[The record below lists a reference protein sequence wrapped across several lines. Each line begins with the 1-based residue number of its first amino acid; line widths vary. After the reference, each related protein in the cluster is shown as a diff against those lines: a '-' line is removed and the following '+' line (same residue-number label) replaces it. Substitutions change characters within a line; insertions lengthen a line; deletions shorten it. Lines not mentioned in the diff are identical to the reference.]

1 MSHPAQ
7 RARRW
12 ARRLLAAGAAVVTT
26 VPLAVAAMAPP
37 AAAHPGHG
45 GYSILVFSKTAGFR
59 HDSIPAGIAA
69 IQQLGTAH
77 EFDVTA
83 TEDAAAFT
91 DENLAQYDAVVWLST
106 TGDVLNTEQQ
116 AAFER
121 YIQNGGGYAGVHSA
135 SDTEYSWPWY
145 GELVG
150 AYFASH
156 PQNQTATVKVE
167 DPAHPSTQHLDPLW
181 SRFDEWYNYQTNPR
195 GDVHVL
201 TSLDET
207 SYSPGGGAMGADH
220 PITWCQ
226 DYDGGRSWYTGLG
239 HTQESYADPDFLQLL
254 LGGIETAA
262 GVTPADCSASKP
274 DSFEKVTLDDS
285 TSNPMEL
292 AVADDGRVLYIDRN
306 GAVRLIRP
314 DGSATTAGTL
324 SVYTGQEFGLMGIA
338 LDPDFTTNGWV
349 YLTYAPAGGEAI
361 DRVSRFTLTGET
373 LDLAS
378 ETVIIEYPT
387 NRVEC
392 CHAGGALEFDNDGN
406 LYLTTGDNTNPF
418 ASSGYAP
425 IDERPG
431 RELWDAQRTSA
442 NTNSLSGKVLRIT
455 PLDEGGYAI
464 PSGNLFAPGTAQT
477 RPEIFAMGFRNPFRI
492 GLDPATNKLMV
503 ADYGPDA
510 GSANPSRGP
519 DGRVEWNIVDEPGF
533 YGWPYCVGDN
543 TPYIDFDFA
552 TNASGA
558 AFDCDAPVND
568 SPNNT
573 GLTQLPGAIEAEV
586 WYGYSTNPLFPEIGG
601 GGAPMAGGVYRYDPD
616 LVSDRKWP
624 AYWDGKAIFGEWNQG
639 NLYSFQLDQ
648 TGSAVTDI
656 NAVFPD
662 WPFARPHALQWGPD
676 GALYVIEWGSG
687 FGGNNADS
695 GVYRIDYVQG
705 TRAPVAR
712 ISASATS
719 GPLPLEV
726 SFDGSASIDPEGGPI
741 TYAWDFDGDGSTD
754 STEPEASYTYTT
766 AGDYTVALTVTDADG
781 LQDIANVEVAAGNTA
796 PDVNVA
802 WPPNGGFFE
811 FGDTIRY
818 EVSATDAEDG
828 QAECPRIVTQPALG
842 HDEHSH
848 EYAEYFGCEGVFPLP
863 GDEGH
868 VGANIFG
875 TVTFTYTDDGA
886 PNVSP
891 LTGQEV
897 FVLQPKRREA
907 EHFDLTGRL
916 EGSTSG
922 GDPGVQRETTGD
934 VLGGGQNIGFIEP
947 GDWWAWDPMNLTN
960 IDSITLRAATPS
972 GASTV
977 EVRTGSPEGPAVATI
992 TVQPTGDWQTY
1003 DDFSGAVSGATTT
1016 DSGPL
1021 YFVNVSGQLNVNWID
1036 FEGRGVTDNQRPDVE
1051 VTATPAGGTVPLDV
1065 AFEATATDPEGD
1077 DPLSYAWVFGDGGTA
1092 TGPTAAHTYTEA
1104 GSYDASVTV
1113 TDARGAAATEHVT
1126 IEVDPVVTEPPVC
1139 LNGRSDGFDGTSLDR
1154 DRWTTVVR
1162 ENQDLVVAD
1171 GSLVLPTTSTDIYG
1185 TNNTDTPNIV
1195 LQDLPDGPFTATA
1208 KLTMQ
1213 AYRAYQQAGLIIYG
1227 DDDNYAKMVLE
1238 GRDTG
1243 VSNPAARIFQFIREE
1258 NGAPNEVGE
1267 SNTANLGAAYPDTV
1281 WVRYISDGTNLR
1293 AAYSADGVTFTEMPQ
1308 TKSLAGIENPKIGLV
1323 ALAGTGQPVT
1333 EVRFDSFHITPDDT
1347 ATPPTPDDEFDGAA
1361 LDGCRWT
1368 VLRPD
1373 ADAYRVAG
1381 GKLEIDTSNGDI
1393 YTGDTTPP
1401 PGNFMLQPAPEGD
1414 EWTIETLVDGSALVE
1429 QYQQGG
1435 LIVYGDDDNYVKLD
1449 FVVDN
1454 PAGQPVARRIELRS
1468 EVDAVI
1474 QNPQP
1479 QVTELSQGVWHL
1491 RLSRSGDTYTGAYS
1505 ADGQTWTPFGEAVT
1519 NAALSGGDTRVGL
1532 FTIGTSQSAPKP
1544 VTFDYFHVDGGQ
1556 QACEPTAPEEGY
1568 TSLFDGTAA
1577 SLAGWRMAGPGGFT
1591 LTEDC
1596 TLLSEGGMGLYW
1608 YSADAYE
1615 DYSLKLD
1622 WMMPGDDN
1630 SGVFV
1635 GFPDPGDDPWVAVD
1649 QGHEIQIDATDAPDR
1664 TTGAIYAFQGADQAA
1679 RDAALNPPGEWN
1691 EYEIV
1696 VQGDRI
1702 RVYLNGALINDYTD
1716 TDPNRM
1722 NQPSYI
1728 GIQNHGAADQNYFR
1742 NVRIQELVDE
1752 TAPTVE
1758 VALDPAEPTGQ
1769 NGWWTGPVSVTAVGT
1784 DDQGGEV
1791 ALEYRVG
1798 GGDWTPY
1805 TGAVVVDADGE
1816 HALEFR
1822 GTDTAGNVSEPV
1834 AAAVRK
1840 DATPPVS
1847 TATAEGT
1854 APVSVTL
1861 AATDATSGVAATEWS
1876 LDGGDWTAYDGP
1888 VAVSGDGEHELRYR
1902 SADAA
1907 GNVEDAKAVT
1917 VTVDGTAPVLVVS
1930 GVAHGQLYGD
1940 SQSLTVTWTATDNG
1954 PVSTTG
1960 TLDGAPIQSGAVV
1973 ALHTIPLGLHELVVT
1988 AADAAGNETVQEL
2001 VFFSTTSFADMES
2014 LITRFQ
2020 TAGTITSQVAKDLQR
2035 SLATARRQEGMGR
2048 EERAVIALETFK
2060 STVNAKVTD
2069 AGAKST
2075 LLRDADA
2082 MIIRLGG
2089 TPRQA
2094 AAGVRANGGEALTGT
2109 GRLDG
2114 DPDRTEGREL
2124 PAIE

>member
-1 MSHPAQ
+1 
-7 RARRW
+7 
-12 ARRLLAAGAAVVTT
+12 
-26 VPLAVAAMAPP
+26 MAPP

-45 GYSILVFSKTAGFR
+45 GYSVLVFSKTAGFR

-69 IQQLGTAH
+69 IQQLGAEH
-77 EFDVTA
+77 DFDVTA

-91 DENLAQYDAVVWLST
+91 DANLAQYDAVVWLST
-106 TGDVLNTEQQ
+106 TGDVLNADQQ

-121 YIQNGGGYAGVHSA
+121 YIQAGGGYAGVHSA

-145 GELVG
+145 GQLVG
-150 AYFASH
+150 AYFANH

-195 GDVHVL
+195 GTVHVL
-201 TSLDET
+201 TSLDEK
-207 SYSPGGGAMGADH
+207 SYSPGTGAMGADH

-226 DYDGGRSWYTGLG
+226 NFDGGRSWYTGLG
-239 HTQESYADPDFLQLL
+239 HTQESFADPNFLQLL

-262 GVTPADCSASKP
+262 GATPADCSASLP
-274 DSFEKVTLDDS
+274 DSFEKVTLDDT

-292 AVADDGRVLYIDRN
+292 AVADDGRVFYIDRN
-306 GAVRLIRP
+306 GAVRLVRP
-314 DGSATTAGTL
+314 DGSATTVGTL
-324 SVYTGQEFGLMGIA
+324 SVYTGQEFGLTGIA
-338 LDPDFTTNGWV
+338 LDPDFTTNGWI
-349 YLTYAPAGGEAI
+349 YLTYAPAGGQAI

-378 ETVIIEYPT
+378 ESVVIELPT

-418 ASSGYAP
+418 ASSGYTP

-431 RELWDAQRTSA
+431 RALWDAQRTAA

-455 PLDEGGYAI
+455 PSDGGGYTI
-464 PSGNLFAPGTAQT
+464 PAGNLFAPGTAQT
-477 RPEIFAMGFRNPFRI
+477 RPEIYAMGFRNPFRI

-519 DGRVEWNIVDEPGF
+519 DGRVEWNIVDQPGF
-533 YGWPYCVGDN
+533 YGWPYCVGNN

-558 AFDCDAPVND
+558 AFNCDAPVNN

-573 GLTQLPGAIEAEV
+573 GLTQLPAAIQAEI
-586 WYGYSTNPLFPEIGG
+586 WYGYSTNPLYPEIGG

-639 NLYSFQLDQ
+639 NLYSFQLNAD
-648 TGSAVTDI
+648 GSNVTDI
-656 NAVFPD
+656 NAVLPD

-705 TRAPVAR
+705 DRAPVAR
-712 ISASATS
+712 IDASATS
-719 GPLPLEV
+719 GPVPLTV
-726 SFDGSASIDPEGGPI
+726 DFDGSASIDPEGGPI
-741 TYAWDFDGDGSTD
+741 TYAWDFDGDGTTD

-781 LQDIANVEVAAGNTA
+781 LADVANVDIAAGNTV

-875 TVTFTYTDDGA
+875 TVTFTYTDNGA

-947 GDWWAWDPMNLTN
+947 GDWWAWDPMNLTG

-972 GASTV
+972 GPSTV
-977 EVRTGSPEGPAVATI
+977 EVRTGSPDGPTVATI
-992 TVQPTGDWQTY
+992 NVTPTGAWQTY
-1003 DDFSGAVSGATTT
+1003 GDFTGTVSGETAD

-1021 YFVNVSGQLNVNWID
+1021 YFVNVSGGLNVNWID
-1036 FEGRGVTDNQRPDVE
+1036 FNGRGVTDNQRPDVE
-1051 VTATPAGGTVPLDV
+1051 VTATPTSGTVPLDV
-1065 AFEATATDPEGD
+1065 DFTATATDPEGD
-1077 DPLSYAWVFGDGGTA
+1077 DPLTYAWVFGDGGTA
-1092 TGPTAAHTYTEA
+1092 SGATASHTYTEA
-1104 GSYDASVTV
+1104 GTYDATVTV

-1126 IEVDPVVTEPPVC
+1126 IEVEPVVVEPPVC

-1154 DRWTTVVR
+1154 DRWTTVIR

-1171 GSLVLPTTSTDIYG
+1171 GALVLPTTSTDIYG
-1185 TNNTDTPNIV
+1185 TNNTNTPNIV

-1227 DDDNYAKMVLE
+1227 DDDNYAKIVLE

-1243 VSNPAARIFQFIREE
+1243 TTNPAARIFQFIREE

-1308 TKSLAGIENPKIGLV
+1308 TKSLAGITNPKIGLF
-1323 ALAGTGQPVT
+1323 ALSGTGQPVT

-1347 ATPPTPDDEFDGAA
+1347 ATPAEPSDEFDGDV

-1373 ADAYRVAG
+1373 PAAYRVAG
-1381 GKLEIDTSNGDI
+1381 GKLEIDTADGDI

-1414 EWTIETLVDGSALVE
+1414 EWSIETLVDASALVE

-1435 LIVYGDDDNYVKLD
+1435 LIVYGDDDNYIKFD
-1449 FVVDN
+1449 VVMDN
-1454 PAGQPVARRIELRS
+1454 PAGQALARRIELRS
-1468 EVDAVI
+1468 EVGAAI
-1474 QNPQP
+1474 QDPQP
-1479 QVTELSQGVWHL
+1479 QVTGLTQGVWHL
-1491 RLSRSGDTYTGAYS
+1491 RITRSGDTYTGAYS
-1505 ADGQTWTPFGEAVT
+1505 ADGQTWTDLAEPVT
-1519 NAALSGGDTRVGL
+1519 NSVLSSGNARVGL
-1532 FTIGTSQSAPKP
+1532 FTIGTNQAAPKT
-1544 VTFDYFHVDGGQ
+1544 VTFDHFRVV
-1556 QACEPTAPEEGY
+1556 
-1568 TSLFDGTAA
+1568 
-1577 SLAGWRMAGPGGFT
+1577 
-1591 LTEDC
+1591 TE
-1596 TLLSEGGMGLYW
+1596 T
-1608 YSADAYE
+1608 
-1615 DYSLKLD
+1615 
-1622 WMMPGDDN
+1622 
-1630 SGVFV
+1630 
-1635 GFPDPGDDPWVAVD
+1635 
-1649 QGHEIQIDATDAPDR
+1649 
-1664 TTGAIYAFQGADQAA
+1664 
-1679 RDAALNPPGEWN
+1679 
-1691 EYEIV
+1691 
-1696 VQGDRI
+1696 
-1702 RVYLNGALINDYTD
+1702 
-1716 TDPNRM
+1716 
-1722 NQPSYI
+1722 
-1728 GIQNHGAADQNYFR
+1728 
-1742 NVRIQELVDE
+1742 VDE
-1752 TAPTVE
+1752 TPPTVA
-1758 VALDPAEPTGQ
+1758 VTLDPAAPTGQ

-1791 ALEYRVG
+1791 ALEYRIG

-1816 HALEFR
+1816 HALAFR
-1822 GTDTAGNVSEPV
+1822 GTDAAGNVSDPV
-1834 AAAVRK
+1834 PAAVKK
-1840 DATPPVS
+1840 DAVAPVT
-1847 TATAEGT
+1847 TATVTGS

-1861 AATDATSGVAATEWS
+1861 AAADATSGVAATEWS
-1876 LDGGDWTAYDGP
+1876 LDGGAWTAYTGP
-1888 VAVSGDGEHELRYR
+1888 VAVSGDGEHELAYR
-1902 SADAA
+1902 STDAA
-1907 GNVEDAKAVT
+1907 GNVEDTKAVT
-1917 VTVDGTAPVLVVS
+1917 VTVDGSAPVLSVT

-1940 SQSLTVTWTATDNG
+1940 SQSLTVSWTATDNG
-1954 PVSTTG
+1954 PVTTTG
-1960 TLDGAPIQSGAVV
+1960 TLDGQAIQSGGAI
-1973 ALHTIPLGLHELVVT
+1973 ALHAIPLGLHELVVT
-1988 AADAAGNETVQEL
+1988 ATDAAGNETVQEL
-2001 VFFSTTSFADMES
+2001 VFFSTTSFSDMES
-2014 LITRFQ
+2014 LITQFQ
-2020 TAGTITSQVAKDLQR
+2020 TAGQLTSQVAKDLQR

-2048 EERAVIALETFK
+2048 EDRAVIALESFK

-2069 AGAKST
+2069 AGAKNT

-2082 MIIRLGG
+2082 MILRLGG

-2094 AAGVRANGGEALTGT
+2094 SAGVRANGGEALTGL

-2114 DPDRTEGREL
+2114 DPVRGDGEEL
-2124 PAIE
+2124 PATE

>member
-1 MSHPAQ
+1 
-7 RARRW
+7 
-12 ARRLLAAGAAVVTT
+12 
-26 VPLAVAAMAPP
+26 MAPP

-69 IQQLGTAH
+69 IQQLGAEH
-77 EFDVTA
+77 DFDVTA

-106 TGDVLNTEQQ
+106 TGDVLNADQQ

-121 YIQNGGGYAGVHSA
+121 YIQNGGGYAGIHSA

-145 GELVG
+145 GGLVG
-150 AYFASH
+150 AYFANH

-167 DPAHPSTQHLDPLW
+167 DPAHPSTAHLDPLW
-181 SRFDEWYNYQTNPR
+181 SRYDEWYNYQSNPR

-201 TSLDET
+201 TSLDEK
-207 SYSPGGGAMGADH
+207 SYSPGSGAMGADH

-239 HTQESYADPDFLQLL
+239 HTIESYSEPEFLQLV

-262 GVTPADCSASKP
+262 GVTPADCSAGKP
-274 DSFEKVTLDDS
+274 DSFEKVTLDDT

-292 AVADDGRVLYIDRN
+292 AVADDGRVFYIDRN

-314 DGSATTAGTL
+314 DGSATTVGTL
-324 SVYTGQEFGLMGIA
+324 SVYTGQEFGLLGIA
-338 LDPDFTTNGWV
+338 LDPDFTTNGWI
-349 YLTYAPAGGEAI
+349 YLTYSPTGSQAI

-378 ETVIIEYPT
+378 ETVILEFPT

-406 LYLTTGDNTNPF
+406 LYLSTGDNTNPF
-418 ASSGYAP
+418 ASNGYAP

-455 PLDEGGYAI
+455 PSDDGGYTI
-464 PSGNLFAPGTAQT
+464 PEGNLFPPGTAQT

-552 TNASGA
+552 TNQSGA
-558 AFDCDAPVND
+558 AFDCDAPVNN

-573 GLTQLPGAIEAEV
+573 GLTQLPAAIEAEV

-601 GGAPMAGGVYRYDPD
+601 GGAPMAGGVYRYDPE
-616 LVSDRKWP
+616 LASDRKWP
-624 AYWDGKAIFGEWNQG
+624 AYWDGKAIFAEWNQG
-639 NLYSFQLDQ
+639 NLYSFQLDE
-648 TGSAVTDI
+648 TGAAVTDI

-662 WPFARPHALQWGPD
+662 WPFARPHAMQWGPD
-676 GALYVIEWGSG
+676 GALYLIEWGSG

-695 GVYRIDYVQG
+695 GVYRIDYIQG

-712 ISASATS
+712 IDASATS

-726 SFDGSASIDPEGGPI
+726 AFDGTASIDPEGGPI
-741 TYAWDFDGDGSTD
+741 TYAWDFDGDGTVD

-781 LQDIANVEVAAGNTA
+781 LQDIANVEIAAGNTA
-796 PDVNVA
+796 PEVDVA

-828 QAECPRIVTQPALG
+828 QGECPRIVTQPALG

-875 TVTFTYTDDGA
+875 TVTVTYTDNGA

-891 LTGQEV
+891 LTTQEV
-897 FVLQPKRREA
+897 LVLQPKRREA

-916 EGSTSG
+916 SGSTSG

-934 VLGGGQNIGFIEP
+934 VLGGSQNIGFIEP

-977 EVRTGSPEGPAVATI
+977 EVRTGSPDGPTVATI
-992 TVQPTGDWQTY
+992 TVQPTGAWQTY
-1003 DDFSGAVSGATTT
+1003 DYFTGEVSGETAD

-1036 FEGRGVTDNQRPDVE
+1036 FNGRGVTDNQRPDIE
-1051 VTATPAGGTVPLDV
+1051 LTATPTSGTVPLDV
-1065 AFEATATDPEGD
+1065 DFAASATDPEGD
-1077 DPLSYAWVFGDGGTA
+1077 DPLTYAWVFGDGGTA
-1092 TGPTAAHTYTEA
+1092 TGPTASHTYTEP

-1162 ENQDLVVAD
+1162 ENQDLVVED
-1171 GSLVLPTTSTDIYG
+1171 GHLVLPTSSTDIYG

-1238 GRDTG
+1238 GRDTATT
-1243 VSNPAARIFQFIREE
+1243 NPAARIFQFIREE

-1267 SNTANLGAAYPDTV
+1267 SNTANLGADYPDTV
-1281 WVRYISDGTNLR
+1281 WVRYISDGSNLR
-1293 AAYSADGVTFTEMPQ
+1293 AAYSADGVNFTEMPQ

-1323 ALAGTGQPVT
+1323 ALSGTGQPVT

-1347 ATPPTPDDEFDGAA
+1347 ATPPTPDDEFDGTT

-1373 ADAYRVAG
+1373 EAGYRVAG

-1435 LIVYGDDDNYVKLD
+1435 LIVYGDDDNYVKFD

-1468 EVDAVI
+1468 EVGAAI

-1479 QVTELSQGVWHL
+1479 QVTGLTQGVWHL
-1491 RLSRSGDTYTGAYS
+1491 RLTRSGDSYSGAYS
-1505 ADGQTWTPFGEAVT
+1505 ADGQTWTQLGEAVT
-1519 NAALSGGDTRVGL
+1519 NTALSSGDVRVGL
-1532 FTIGTSQSAPKP
+1532 FTIGTSQAAPKT
-1544 VTFDYFHVDGGQ
+1544 VTFDYFHVD
-1556 QACEPTAPEEGY
+1556 AETA
-1568 TSLFDGTAA
+1568 
-1577 SLAGWRMAGPGGFT
+1577 
-1591 LTEDC
+1591 
-1596 TLLSEGGMGLYW
+1596 
-1608 YSADAYE
+1608 
-1615 DYSLKLD
+1615 
-1622 WMMPGDDN
+1622 
-1630 SGVFV
+1630 
-1635 GFPDPGDDPWVAVD
+1635 
-1649 QGHEIQIDATDAPDR
+1649 
-1664 TTGAIYAFQGADQAA
+1664 
-1679 RDAALNPPGEWN
+1679 
-1691 EYEIV
+1691 
-1696 VQGDRI
+1696 
-1702 RVYLNGALINDYTD
+1702 
-1716 TDPNRM
+1716 
-1722 NQPSYI
+1722 
-1728 GIQNHGAADQNYFR
+1728 
-1742 NVRIQELVDE
+1742 DE
-1752 TAPTVE
+1752 TAPVVE
-1758 VALDPAEPTGQ
+1758 VALDPAEPTGR
-1769 NGWWTGPVSVTAVGT
+1769 NGWWTSPVSVTAVGT

-1791 ALEYRVG
+1791 ALEYRIG

-1847 TATAEGT
+1847 TATIGSAGGSAVQVTVTAE
-1854 APVSVTL
+1854 
-1861 AATDATSGVAATEWS
+1861 DATSGVAATEWS
-1876 LDGGDWTAYDGP
+1876 LDGGDWTVYDGP

-1902 SADAA
+1902 STDAA

-1917 VTVDGTAPVLVVS
+1917 VTVDGSAPVLVVS

-1954 PVSTTG
+1954 PVTTTG
-1960 TLDGAPIQSGAVV
+1960 TLDGAPIESGAVV
-1973 ALHTIPLGLHELVVT
+1973 ALHAIPLGLHELVV
-1988 AADAAGNETVQEL
+1988 AAEDAAGNETVQEL

-2014 LITRFQ
+2014 LITQFE
-2020 TAGTITSQVAKDLQR
+2020 TAGQLTSRVARDLQK

-2048 EERAVIALETFK
+2048 AERAVIALETFK
-2060 STVNAKVTD
+2060 STVNAQVTD
-2069 AGAKST
+2069 AGAKNT